1 MIPQYEVLKNKK
13 TPRIS
18 KRSRYP
24 WHMVKKGQPI
34 LLKDRRIQHVSST
47 AYAAARRLGVVF
59 TLRTVEG
66 GVEVHLA

>member
-1 MIPQYEVLKNKK
+1 MTPKFKVLKNKQ

-24 WHMVKKGQPI
+24 WHLVKKDQPI

-59 TLRTVEG
+59 TLRSVEG